1 MRTCVACVY
10 VCMCVYVCVYVYRC
24 RYGCECMYVYVCVC
38 VCVRACMCV
47 RVCVSRMCACVCVSR
62 THACVC
68 VCVHAC
74 VRVKNICMYY
84 VSVCVHMCVWMHVCI
99 HANVR
104 VCFLLKVLSRAFRNR
119 FVELH
124 FDDIPAEEL
133 VTILYQR
140 CKLPESYAKKL
151 VAVMKELQV

>member
-1 MRTCVACVY
+1 MVSAPPLSNLFLRLC
-10 VCMCVYVCVYVYRC
+10 VCVYVYRC

-38 VCVRACMCV
+38 
-47 RVCVSRMCACVCVSR
+47 ACVCV
-62 THACVC
+62 HACVC
-68 VCVHAC
+68 VCHACVHVCVCHARMHVCVCAC